1 MDEIEVPDVTRCP
14 QCGGEG
20 RLLGKLGALVWR
32 RWCPQCGGEG
42 RLLGKL
48 GALVWRR
55 CRNCGAEWNDTGTI
69 HEEAPR

>member
-1 MDEIEVPDVTRCP
+1 LIVVTTAIQGVSVDEIEVPDVTR
-14 QCGGEG
+14 
-20 RLLGKLGALVWR
+20 
-32 RWCPQCGGEG
+32 CPQCGGEG

>member
-1 MDEIEVPDVTRCP
+1 MDEIEVPDDTRCP
-14 QCGGEG
+14 QCD
-20 RLLGKLGALVWR
+20 
-32 RWCPQCGGEG
+32 GEG